1 MGKGRGFQPR
11 PLYLVCGR
19 KIGQVGATDRPRP
32 WSIKKTAKK
41 SLGPRALPF
50 KMRREPE
57 QLPGPLRPKNT
68 RGARIRKEGPLTAER
83 RRKLLDPTTTTT
95 TTAPLFAGVDVSKDR
110 LDVCLRWSEPES
122 HEREEA
128 FFVAY
133 DDSGIDA
140 LLSRLLEEP
149 TMLVVL
155 EATGGFER
163 AVVGAL
169 AAAGLPV
176 VVLNPRQVR
185 DFARAT
191 GRLAKTDRIDASILA
206 RFAEAVR
213 PNPKLLPD
221 REIRALQAIVARRRQ
236 LLGMIAAENNRLSS
250 AAKPVA
256 KRIKAHIR
264 WLQKELSRTEG
275 DLEAA
280 IEGSPALGENEA
292 LLRSVPGVGPVL
304 ALTLLAGVPEL
315 GTLTHKRLAAL
326 VGVAPL
332 NRDSGTLRGHRSV
345 WGGRAEVRAALYMGA
360 LVAARRNPVVK
371 EFYERLLAAGKP
383 KKLALV
389 ACACARCSR
398 SSTPS
403 SNTALL
409 GGLLPIFPLDIQDSC
424 FFLPLFSQVL
434 GRKIL
439 RSPDSG

>member
-1 MGKGRGFQPR
+1 
-11 PLYLVCGR
+11 
-19 KIGQVGATDRPRP
+19 
-32 WSIKKTAKK
+32 
-41 SLGPRALPF
+41 
-50 KMRREPE
+50 
-57 QLPGPLRPKNT
+57 
-68 RGARIRKEGPLTAER
+68 
-83 RRKLLDPTTTTT
+83 LDPTTT

-213 PNPKLLPD
+213 PNPKPLPD

-256 KRIKAHIR
+256 KRIKVHIR
-264 WLQKELSRTEG
+264 WLEKELSRTEG
-275 DLEAA
+275 NLEAA
-280 IEGSPALGENEA
+280 IESSPALGENEA

-304 ALTLLAGVPEL
+304 EPARCWPECLSWASSRTSEWPPWWGSLRSTVTRAPYAAVVACGAGGP
-315 GTLTHKRLAAL
+315 
-326 VGVAPL
+326 
-332 NRDSGTLRGHRSV
+332 RS
-345 WGGRAEVRAALYMGA
+345 GGRYTWAPWSPHAATL
-360 LVAARRNPVVK
+360 
-371 EFYERLLAAGKP
+371 
-383 KKLALV
+383 
-389 ACACARCSR
+389 S
-398 SSTPS
+398 
-403 SNTALL
+403 
-409 GGLLPIFPLDIQDSC
+409 
-424 FFLPLFSQVL
+424 
-434 GRKIL
+434 
-439 RSPDSG
+439 